1 METNLTSKQLG
12 HLGLVAGMFDE
23 LNIGNIIDENIPL
36 SESNRNVSAGE
47 CVKAFVLI
55 GLGFIQRAL
64 YLTPQH
70 LSYTSLDKLF
80 GRDIHMPIWF
90 MACCQPLK
98 QTTTA

>member
-1 METNLTSKQLG
+1 
-12 HLGLVAGMFDE
+12 MFDE

-36 SESNRNVSAGE
+36 SKSNRNVSAGE

-64 YLTPQH
+64 YLSPQH

-80 GRDIHMPIWF
+80 DRDIDVEFFNDDVHI
-90 MACCQPLK
+90 CRLVCV
-98 QTTTA
+98 